1 MTGHVRRIALSVRQ
15 RLTVSSP
22 LPVVRRKKSLFLV
35 TSVLSILLLVDCVFL
50 IPLVREINELGDSI
64 TAQADLADRYADK
77 IQEMEK
83 KMRGLQNMDEPLARL
98 TAFAGLDMSVEAL
111 ASELDASL
119 SRLAPGKLRKVRY
132 RPGRDERAGDVTLAV
147 FEYEMIGDIHG
158 LAALLNGLH
167 DFDAPLLTRELCVKA
182 SPRREPPLDIR
193 LQLGVISNVH
203 ENLKP

>member
-1 MTGHVRRIALSVRQ
+1 MDCKTWTNHWRGSR
-15 RLTVSSP
+15 P
-22 LPVVRRKKSLFLV
+22 LPDWICPWK
-35 TSVLSILLLVDCVFL
+35 
-50 IPLVREINELGDSI
+50 PW
-64 TAQADLADRYADK
+64 
-77 IQEMEK
+77 
-83 KMRGLQNMDEPLARL
+83 
-98 TAFAGLDMSVEAL
+98 
-111 ASELDASL
+111 ASKLDASL

-167 DFDAPLLTRELCVKA
+167 DFDAPLLTREICVKA